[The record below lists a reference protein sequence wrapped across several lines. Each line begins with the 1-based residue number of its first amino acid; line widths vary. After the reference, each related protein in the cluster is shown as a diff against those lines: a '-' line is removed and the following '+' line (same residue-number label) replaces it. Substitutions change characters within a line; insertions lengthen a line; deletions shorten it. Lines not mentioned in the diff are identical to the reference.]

1 MRFYENAAQNWV
13 RDNFSSILTKNANYI
28 TMVGGK
34 SKSNELD
41 RDSPSTLPF
50 TNENSL
56 EPYQILDAFTVCFKH
71 ILDSHE
77 LDSFIQK
84 VKGDLYNRD
93 YIAAFND
100 DNKRFG
106 YAARWSPSRALAYAS
121 LFSNLEPITELL
133 QESEKVKR
141 VLCVGGGAASEIVGL
156 GAVYC
161 RLKEFHPNSPSRLDI
176 DVVDI
181 ADWTVVVNQ
190 LTNYVKQNWV
200 YKEHNFNT
208 QFKHEDILSTKIDDL
223 ASFDLITLLFTT
235 NELFAEKRKE
245 TIKLLQTLSTGCKSG
260 TLLLIAESAGSFSHI
275 TIGNKQFPVQ
285 FLIDTILVGKQG
297 EGNGSWE
304 IISEKESIWYRINE
318 REVTYPLKLENMRFF
333 YRLYR
338 RK

>member
-141 VLCVGGGAASEIVGL
+141 VLCVGGGAASEIVVL
-156 GAVYC
+156 ELYFALNQM
-161 RLKEFHPNSPSRLDI
+161 RTLDC
-176 DVVDI
+176 DSS
-181 ADWTVVVNQ
+181 
-190 LTNYVKQNWV
+190 
-200 YKEHNFNT
+200 YK
-208 QFKHEDILSTKIDDL
+208 LDL
-223 ASFDLITLLFTT
+223 LRT
-235 NELFAEKRKE
+235 
-245 TIKLLQTLSTGCKSG
+245 LQTKFVEEINDMST
-260 TLLLIAESAGSFSHI
+260 
-275 TIGNKQFPVQ
+275 
-285 FLIDTILVGKQG
+285 
-297 EGNGSWE
+297 
-304 IISEKESIWYRINE
+304 
-318 REVTYPLKLENMRFF
+318 
-333 YRLYR
+333 
-338 RK
+338 